1 MPEVKFCVW
10 KENSKWHEAALKN
23 FTSGDTKQILKQ
35 NNLGRKQFNT
45 DIKWYNTDVYFW
57 YLRILWW
64 TKMKKNIFY
73 KQCNKDIKLY
83 NNDVFI
89 VTNPLVTKMA
99 HFARVTH

>member
-45 DIKWYNTDVYFW
+45 DIK
-57 YLRILWW
+57 
-64 TKMKKNIFY
+64 
-73 KQCNKDIKLY
+73 
-83 NNDVFI
+83 
-89 VTNPLVTKMA
+89 
-99 HFARVTH
+99 